1 MTWYRFLSNAP
12 PGLILLLY
20 RNRWFA
26 PPATFHQPS
35 GLRQEAKNP
44 AGRGERHRL
53 LNVGRFHPKYHRP
66 MARLHEYQGKAI
78 LAANGFK
85 IPHGRAA
92 STADDAVAAAKE
104 LAADRKATEV
114 VIKIQAWTTGRA
126 GIGGVAFAKK
136 PDEVRPHATRMLA
149 MKVGQF
155 PVEAV
160 LVEEKIDIEREFFLS
175 FAIDDAAR
183 APVIIFATGGGSG
196 IEERAASTRRIAC
209 DVKSGPLDLAV
220 TQAVGSCGLA
230 PAHAKQ
236 LAGSIQKLFVA
247 ARSVEARSL
256 EINPLVLTKDGQFV
270 AADCRITIDDYAVA
284 RHPELKIEIAREFDH
299 PPTELERV
307 AYAVE
312 QSDHRGTFYFAQL
325 ATGAPKE
332 SKGLVGFHGA
342 GGGGSMMSMDAIVN
356 AGFTIA
362 NFTDTSGNPSASKVY
377 RASRIILAQP
387 GLVGYFGSGSGVA
400 SQEQYWSAYGLA
412 KAFWELDLDIPAVIR
427 LGGNTEDRAVDILRR
442 MSGLLRAPV
451 EGYRKTD
458 APAMIAGRFAELV
471 AGAGGTKWKPHAPR
485 VPKFVKDPSATMLPV
500 KNGRVWIDN
509 TKWSEIGRAVETQ
522 SSGLII
528 DHTGKPAISLAS
540 EEFANKDSEL
550 LACDV
555 ECRLAGVEGFYLELD
570 IPGLDE
576 LIGDTG

>member
-1 MTWYRFLSNAP
+1 
-12 PGLILLLY
+12 
-20 RNRWFA
+20 
-26 PPATFHQPS
+26 
-35 GLRQEAKNP
+35 
-44 AGRGERHRL
+44 
-53 LNVGRFHPKYHRP
+53 

-85 IPHGRAA
+85 IPRGRAG
-92 STADDAVAAAKE
+92 STADEAMAAAQE
-104 LAADRKATEV
+104 LGGEV

-136 PDEVRPHATRMLA
+136 PDEIRAHVARMLTI
-149 MKVGQF
+149 KVGQF

-183 APVIIFATGGGSG
+183 APVIIFAGGGGTG
-196 IEERAASTRRIAC
+196 IEERATSTRRITC
-209 DVKSGPLDLAV
+209 DVDSGPLDSAV
-220 TQAVGSCGLA
+220 NEAVASCELSKNQ
-230 PAHAKQ
+230 AKQ
-236 LAGSIQKLFVA
+236 LSESIRKLFSA
-247 ARSVEARSL
+247 AQNVEARSL
-256 EINPLVLTKDGQFV
+256 EINPLVLTKSGEFV

-299 PPTELERV
+299 PPTQLERV

-312 QSDHRGTFYFAQL
+312 QNDHRGTFYFAQL
-325 ATGAPKE
+325 ATTAPKR

-377 RASRIILAQP
+377 RAARIILAQLD
-387 GLVGYFGSGSGVA
+387 LVGYFGSGSGVA

-427 LGGNTEDRAVDILRR
+427 LGGNTEDRAVEILRR
-442 MSGLLRAPV
+442 TSKLLRAAIQ
-451 EGYRKTD
+451 GYRKTD
-458 APAMIAGRFAELV
+458 TPAFIAARFSELI
-471 AGAGGTKWKPHAPR
+471 ANASGKKWKPRTPR
-485 VPKFVKDPSATMLPV
+485 VPEFVKDPSATKLLV
-500 KNGRVWIDN
+500 KNGRVWID
-509 TKWSEIGRAVETQ
+509 TAQWSQTRAAVETH
-522 SSGLII
+522 SGGLII
-528 DHTGKPAISLAS
+528 DREGQPAAALPND
-540 EEFANKDSEL
+540 EFATKDSEL

-555 ECRLAGVEGFYLELD
+555 ECRFAGIEGFFLELD
-570 IPGLDE
+570 IPGLNE
-576 LIGDTG
+576 LIGGAR

>member
-1 MTWYRFLSNAP
+1 
-12 PGLILLLY
+12 
-20 RNRWFA
+20 
-26 PPATFHQPS
+26 
-35 GLRQEAKNP
+35 
-44 AGRGERHRL
+44 
-53 LNVGRFHPKYHRP
+53 

-85 IPHGRAA
+85 IPRGLAT
-92 STADDAVAAAKE
+92 STVDEAVAAAKE
-104 LAADRKATEV
+104 FGGEV

-126 GIGGVAFAKK
+126 GIGGVAFAKNT
-136 PDEVRPHATRMLA
+136 DDVRAHAEKMLS

-160 LVEEKIDIEREFFLS
+160 LVEEKIDIDREFFLS

-183 APVIIFATGGGSG
+183 APVIIFAVGGGTG
-196 IEERAASTRRIAC
+196 IEERAASTRRIPC
-209 DVKSGPLDLAV
+209 DVNRGPLDSALNEAV
-220 TQAVGSCGLA
+220 DGSGLS

-236 LAGSIQKLFVA
+236 LGDSIRKLFTT

-256 EINPLVLTKDGQFV
+256 EINPLVLSKSGDFV
-270 AADCRITIDDYAVA
+270 ATDCRITIDDYAVV
-284 RHPELKIEIAREFDH
+284 RHPELGIEIAREFDH
-299 PPTELERV
+299 PPTPLERI
-307 AYAVE
+307 AYAIE

-325 ATGAPKE
+325 AATAAKA

-342 GGGGSMMSMDAIVN
+342 GGGGSMMSMDAIVT

-377 RASRIILAQP
+377 RAARIILAQP
-387 GLVGYFGSGSGVA
+387 DLVGYFGSGSGVA

-442 MSGLLRAPV
+442 MSKLLRAPV

-458 APAMIAGRFAELV
+458 APATIAARFAELV
-471 AGAGGTKWKPHAPR
+471 ESAGGTKWKPRMQRRPD
-485 VPKFVKDPSATMLPV
+485 FVRSSSAKAFPV
-500 KNGRVWIDN
+500 KGGRVWID
-509 TKWSEIGRAVETQ
+509 TARWPEIRGFVESQTGGLLVDRANAPFVTL
-522 SSGLII
+522 S
-528 DHTGKPAISLAS
+528 S
-540 EEFANKDSEL
+540 EEFATKDSEL
-550 LACDV
+550 LACSV
-555 ECRLAGVEGFYLELD
+555 ESRLAGIEGFYLELD

-576 LIGDTG
+576 LIGGAR

>member
-1 MTWYRFLSNAP
+1 
-12 PGLILLLY
+12 
-20 RNRWFA
+20 
-26 PPATFHQPS
+26 
-35 GLRQEAKNP
+35 
-44 AGRGERHRL
+44 
-53 LNVGRFHPKYHRP
+53 

-85 IPHGRAA
+85 IPRGRAA
-92 STADDAVAAAKE
+92 STADQAVAAAKG
-104 LAADRKATEV
+104 LAGGEMAGEV

-136 PDEVRPHATRMLA
+136 PEDVRAHAARMLA

-183 APVIIFATGGGSG
+183 APVIIFAVGGGSG

-209 DVKSGPLDLAV
+209 DVNCGPLDS
-220 TQAVGSCGLA
+220 AVGEAVASCGLS
-230 PAHAKQ
+230 PVHAAQ
-236 LAGSIQKLFVA
+236 LTKSIQRLFA
-247 ARSVEARSL
+247 AAHSVEARWL
-256 EINPLVLTKDGQFV
+256 EINPLVLTKGGQFV
-270 AADCRITIDDYAVA
+270 AADCRITIDDYAVV
-284 RHPELKIEIAREFDH
+284 RHPELGIEIAREFDH
-299 PPTELERV
+299 PPTPLERV

-312 QSDHRGTFYFAQL
+312 QNDHRGTFYFAQL
-325 ATGAPKE
+325 ATTAAKD

-377 RASRIILAQP
+377 RAARIILAQP
-387 GLVGYFGSGSGVA
+387 DLVGYFGSGSGVA

-427 LGGNTEDRAVDILRR
+427 LGGNTEDRAVEILQR
-442 MSGLLRAPV
+442 MSKLLRAPV

-458 APAMIAGRFAELV
+458 TPAFIAERFAKLV
-471 AGAGGTKWKPHAPR
+471 GSSNGGKWKPR
-485 VPKFVKDPSATMLPV
+485 PKRMPEFVGGSSAKAFPVKD
-500 KNGRVWIDN
+500 GRVWIDIAR
-509 TKWSEIGRAVETQ
+509 WRDIREFVELQ
-522 SSGLII
+522 SGGLIVDRDDTPFI
-528 DHTGKPAISLAS
+528 TLPL
-540 EEFANKDSEL
+540 EEFANKDSEML
-550 LACDV
+550 VCST
-555 ECRLAGVEGFYLELD
+555 ESRMNGIEGFYLDLD
-570 IPGLDE
+570 VPGLDE
-576 LIGDTG
+576 IVGGTR

>member
-1 MTWYRFLSNAP
+1 
-12 PGLILLLY
+12 
-20 RNRWFA
+20 
-26 PPATFHQPS
+26 
-35 GLRQEAKNP
+35 
-44 AGRGERHRL
+44 
-53 LNVGRFHPKYHRP
+53 

-85 IPHGRAA
+85 VPRGRVA
-92 STADDAVAAAKE
+92 SSTDEALAAAKE
-104 LAADRKATEV
+104 LGGEIV
-114 VIKIQAWTTGRA
+114 VKIQAWTTGRV
-126 GIGGVAFAKK
+126 GIGGIAFAKN
-136 PDEVRPHATRMLA
+136 PDDVHAHAERMLA

-160 LVEEKIDIEREFFLS
+160 LVEEKIEIDREFFLS
-175 FAIDDAAR
+175 LAIDDAAR
-183 APVIIFATGGGSG
+183 APVIIFAAGGGTG
-196 IEERAASTRRIAC
+196 IEDRAASTRCILC
-209 DVKSGPLDLAV
+209 DVNRGPLDSAV
-220 TQAVGSCGLA
+220 SKAVASCGLS

-236 LAGSIQKLFVA
+236 LADSIRKLFGA

-256 EINPLVLTKDGQFV
+256 EINPLVLTKDGEFV

-284 RHPELKIEIAREFDH
+284 RHPELGIEIAREFDH
-299 PPTELERV
+299 PPTALERV

-325 ATGAPKE
+325 ATAAPKD

-387 GLVGYFGSGSGVA
+387 DLVGYFGSGSGVA

-427 LGGNTEDRAVDILRR
+427 LGGNTEDRAVDILHR
-442 MSGLLRAPV
+442 MSKLLLAPV
-451 EGYRKTD
+451 EGYRKSDT
-458 APAMIAGRFAELV
+458 PAMIAARFAELV
-471 AGAGGTKWKPHAPR
+471 AGAKGAKWRPRAPR
-485 VPKFVKDPSATMLPV
+485 APKFVKDPAATMFPV
-500 KNGRVWIDN
+500 KNGRVWID
-509 TKWSEIGRAVETQ
+509 TAHWPQIRLAVETH
-522 SSGLII
+522 SGRLIV
-528 DHTGKPAISLAS
+528 DREGAPTTSLS
-540 EEFANKDSEL
+540 TEEFATKDSEL

-555 ECRLAGVEGFYLELD
+555 ECRLAGIEGFYLELD

-576 LIGDTG
+576 LIGRKD

>member
-1 MTWYRFLSNAP
+1 
-12 PGLILLLY
+12 
-20 RNRWFA
+20 
-26 PPATFHQPS
+26 
-35 GLRQEAKNP
+35 
-44 AGRGERHRL
+44 
-53 LNVGRFHPKYHRP
+53 

-85 IPHGRAA
+85 TPRGSSAR
-92 STADDAVAAAKE
+92 TAEEAVTAAAQLGSE
-104 LAADRKATEV
+104 A

-126 GIGGVAFAKK
+126 GIGGVAFGKK
-136 PDEVRPHATRMLA
+136 PDEVREHATRMLA

-160 LVEEKIDIEREFFLS
+160 LVEEKIDIDREFFLS

-183 APVIIFATGGGSG
+183 APIIIFAAGGGSG
-196 IEERAASTRRIAC
+196 IEERAGSTRRIPC
-209 DVKSGPLDLAV
+209 DVNKGPLDSSLNDAV
-220 TQAVGSCGLA
+220 ASSGLSSNQATQLSEC
-230 PAHAKQ
+230 
-236 LAGSIQKLFVA
+236 IRKLFDA
-247 ARSVEARSL
+247 ARKVEARSF
-256 EINPLVLTKDGQFV
+256 EINPLVLTKNGEFV

-284 RHPELKIEIAREFDH
+284 RHPDLEIEIAREFDH
-299 PPTELERV
+299 PPTALERI

-325 ATGAPKE
+325 ATTAPKS

-356 AGFTIA
+356 TKFTIA

-377 RASRIILAQP
+377 RAARIILAQP
-387 GLVGYFGSGSGVA
+387 DLVGYFGSGSGVA

-427 LGGNTEDRAVDILRR
+427 LGGNTEDRAVEILHR
-442 MSGLLRAPV
+442 MSKLLRVPV

-458 APAMIAGRFAELV
+458 TPASIAARFAKLV
-471 AGAGGTKWKPHAPR
+471 ESAGGTKWKPRIPR
-485 VPKFVKDPSATMLPV
+485 APKFVKDSSVVSLPV
-500 KNGRVWIDN
+500 KNGSVWIDIQQ
-509 TKWSEIGRAVETQ
+509 WPQMRDAIETL
-522 SSGLII
+522 SGGLIV
-528 DHTGKPAISLAS
+528 DRQGVPVPSLPD
-540 EEFANKDSEL
+540 EEFATKDSEL

-555 ECRLAGVEGFYLELD
+555 ECRLSEVEGFYLELD

-576 LIGDTG
+576 LIEGAS

>member
-1 MTWYRFLSNAP
+1 MEIAP
-12 PGLILLLY
+12 
-20 RNRWFA
+20 
-26 PPATFHQPS
+26 S
-35 GLRQEAKNP
+35 
-44 AGRGERHRL
+44 
-53 LNVGRFHPKYHRP
+53 

-85 IPHGRAA
+85 IPRGRAV
-92 STADDAVAAAKE
+92 STADEAVSAAKE
-104 LAADRKATEV
+104 LMGPKGGEV
-114 VIKIQAWTTGRA
+114 VVKIQAWTTGRA

-136 PDEVRPHATRMLA
+136 PADVRGHAARMLA

-160 LVEEKIDIEREFFLS
+160 LVEEKIDIDREFFLS
-175 FAIDDAAR
+175 FVIDDAAR
-183 APVIIFATGGGSG
+183 APMILFAAGGGRG

-209 DVKSGPLDLAV
+209 EVNRGPSDSAV
-220 TQAVGSCGLA
+220 NEAVASCGLS
-230 PAHAKQ
+230 PAHATQ
-236 LAGSIQKLFVA
+236 LADSIRQLFMA

-256 EINPLVLTKDGQFV
+256 EINPLVLTKNGEFV

-284 RHPELKIEIAREFDH
+284 RHPDLEIEIAREFDH
-299 PPTELERV
+299 PPTALERV

-312 QSDHRGTFYFAQL
+312 QNDHRGTFYFAQL
-325 ATGAPKE
+325 ATVASKE

-377 RASRIILAQP
+377 RAARIILAQP
-387 GLVGYFGSGSGVA
+387 DLVGYFGSGSGVA

-412 KAFWELDLDIPAVIR
+412 KAFWELDLEIPAVIR

-442 MSGLLRAPV
+442 TLKLLRAPV

-458 APAMIAGRFAELV
+458 TPAFIAARFAELV
-471 AGAGGTKWKPHAPR
+471 TRAGGIKWKPRQPQA
-485 VPKFVKDPSATMLPV
+485 PKFITDRSAINFPV
-500 KNGRVWIDN
+500 KNGRVWIDAPQ
-509 TKWSEIGRAVETQ
+509 WPQIRAAVETH
-522 SSGLII
+522 SGGLIT
-528 DHTGKPAISLAS
+528 DRGGAPAAALPS
-540 EEFANKDSEL
+540 EEFATKDSEL

-555 ECRLAGVEGFYLELD
+555 ECRLAGIEGFYLELD
-570 IPGLDE
+570 IPGLDQ
-576 LIGDTG
+576 LLASA